1 MRISRRSDIDPFIVM
16 DVMDNARRAEE
27 LGRHIIHMEVGQP
40 GTPAPEGARRAL
52 AGAMERDAMG
62 YTVALGLPALR
73 RGIADLYGRWYDI
86 DLDPAR
92 IIVTSGASGAFILAF
107 TALFDV
113 GDRVAIGEPGY
124 PSYRQNLRALD
135 LIPVG
140 IETSANDRYQP
151 RPEQIPGGL
160 QGLIVAS
167 PGNPTGTMLKGKEL
181 GELIDHA
188 ATRDIS
194 FISDEIY
201 HGLQFGEPAK
211 SALSFSNDVYVINSF
226 SKYFSMTG
234 WRVGWMV
241 VPQDH
246 VRVVERIAQNLFI
259 CPPHASQIAALA
271 ALECHDELQEI
282 VQVYA
287 DNRKIVVD
295 GLQAAGLNKFVP
307 PDGAF
312 YVYVDVSDI
321 TNDALALADDL
332 LASAGIAVTPGLD
345 FDTRRGHHTIRIS
358 FAGPSADIEEGMS
371 RLKDFMACRA
381 RR

>member
-27 LGRHIIHMEVGQP
+27 LGGHIIHMEVGQP

-234 WRVGWMV
+234 WRGRL
-241 VPQDH
+241 DGGASGSCSRCRTH
-246 VRVVERIAQNLFI
+246 
-259 CPPHASQIAALA
+259 CPEPVYLPAA
-271 ALECHDELQEI
+271 
-282 VQVYA
+282 
-287 DNRKIVVD
+287 RK
-295 GLQAAGLNKFVP
+295 
-307 PDGAF
+307 PD
-312 YVYVDVSDI
+312 
-321 TNDALALADDL
+321 
-332 LASAGIAVTPGLD
+332 
-345 FDTRRGHHTIRIS
+345 RR
-358 FAGPSADIEEGMS
+358 
-371 RLKDFMACRA
+371 ACRA
-381 RR
+381 GVSR